1 MQNGSELVHRL
12 NGWAENMRKLSIA
25 LCIPVLAYLIW
36 PYIALIKLYI
46 GLESANKK
54 IVQEE
59 ILWPPIRE
67 GIEKDLNR
75 FVKEVLNK
83 NLKRQNIQISFSA
96 ISLTRQIADE
106 IATPEGIIYL
116 YHNPNKY
123 TDEIRK
129 IFENTSEPKQ
139 LSPPT
144 DEKPLKLEGP
154 NIPSLWKRINY
165 LFFTDF
171 SHFKASFNIKGK
183 PFTIIWKRRGLNWK
197 VVLLN
202 FPLAQP
208 ATQNH

>member
-1 MQNGSELVHRL
+1 MEAG
-12 NGWAENMRKLSIA
+12 NMRKLFIT
-25 LCIPVLAYLIW
+25 LCVPILVYLIW
-36 PYIALIKLYI
+36 PYMALLKLYF

-54 IVQEE
+54 VVMEE
-59 ILWPPIRE
+59 IHWPTIRK
-67 GIEKDLNR
+67 GIEKNLNL

-83 NLKRQNIQISFSA
+83 NLKQKNLQISFSA

-123 TDEIRK
+123 ADQIRK
-129 IFENTSEPKQ
+129 IFKKVSEPKQ

-171 SHFKASFNIKGK
+171 SHFKASFKIKNQS
-183 PFTIIWKRRGLNWK
+183 FTIIWKRQGFDWK

-202 FPLAQP
+202 FPLA
-208 ATQNH
+208 

>member
-1 MQNGSELVHRL
+1 MEAG
-12 NGWAENMRKLSIA
+12 NMRKLFIT
-25 LCIPVLAYLIW
+25 LCVPILVYLIW
-36 PYIALIKLYI
+36 PYMALLKLYF

-54 IVQEE
+54 VVMEE
-59 ILWPPIRE
+59 IHWPTIRK
-67 GIEKDLNR
+67 GIEKNLNL

-83 NLKRQNIQISFSA
+83 NLKQKNLQISFSA

-123 TDEIRK
+123 ADQIRK
-129 IFENTSEPKQ
+129 IFEKVSEPKQ

-171 SHFKASFNIKGK
+171 SHFKASFKIKNQS
-183 PFTIIWKRRGLNWK
+183 FTIIWKRQGFDWK

-202 FPLAQP
+202 FPLA
-208 ATQNH
+208 